1 MSDACPIIARIVA
14 RMIAI
19 VRRHEHLQ
27 TSVAAGARREG
38 ARANTS
44 VDRGSREAQLLRSLA
59 ERQPLSG
66 AVVARTVARM
76 IGRHAAIVRDYSAGI
91 VSTRRSGGAS
101 AWARSRT
108 APLRW
113 VPRLGWT

>member
-19 VRRHEHLQ
+19 IRRHEHLQ

-66 AVVARTVARM
+66 AVVAPLSGAVVARTVARM

-91 VSTRRSGGAS
+91 VS
-101 AWARSRT
+101 
-108 APLRW
+108 
-113 VPRLGWT
+113 